1 MLKAFKNTRIQ
12 KRENNN
18 PKFFVPIVLSI
29 NEILIFEIIK
39 LLSKY
44 KAKIIIIDKI
54 KIFKLADKLYLSS
67 TNPSKKI
74 VNADMKKIYN
84 SLLSLKKTSFVK

>member
-44 KAKIIIIDKI
+44 KAKK
-54 KIFKLADKLYLSS
+54 KYLMLASRKVQYLSL
-67 TNPSKKI
+67 
-74 VNADMKKIYN
+74 AMKRTVEQKNITFM
-84 SLLSLKKTSFVK
+84 SVFLGAELEAACLAH